1 MLSMRCSVCAC
12 KNMTVYLLAVFSAAT
27 EKDNGSDKES
37 VASKHS
43 ESGEKKTG
51 KLEVESQTTD
61 RR

>member
-1 MLSMRCSVCAC
+1 MYVLVRTCVLIMLSYVI
-12 KNMTVYLLAVFSAAT
+12 FSAAT

>member
-1 MLSMRCSVCAC
+1 MI
-12 KNMTVYLLAVFSAAT
+12 VYVLCCFSAAT
-27 EKDNGSDKES
+27 DKDNGSDKES